1 MYEYETPILLDLQ
14 EVAATVPECCDTG
27 GGTCGPELVQG

>member
-14 EVAATVPECCDTG
+14 EVAAAEVPCCETG
-27 GGTCGPELVQG
+27 GGSCDVVVQT